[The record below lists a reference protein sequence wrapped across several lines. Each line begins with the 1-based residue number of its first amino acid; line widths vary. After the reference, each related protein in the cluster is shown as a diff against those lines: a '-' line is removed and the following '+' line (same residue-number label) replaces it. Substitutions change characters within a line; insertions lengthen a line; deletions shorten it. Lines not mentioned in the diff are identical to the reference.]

1 MVPTGSEDSS
11 PGESQEPRKR
21 PLTDCCGR
29 RTGTSPVAMLPRQSA
44 DGPVAQSAGRQP
56 PVSRRRASLS
66 SSGAS
71 VFLVVSLQDESS
83 YAPYPPIPQFTLNGL
98 GERDNARKFGW
109 WGKLRRRDVSAEK
122 PSGEAALSRP
132 LVIAVACWV
141 GAPSPG
147 PARSRLQVRATTAR
161 VEIDRVRAH
170 GSAPLRDLGGGRLS
184 HYVGVGI
191 AARYDQ
197 CGVDTRAHCLSSGA
211 TLGGSWDVGPRTCVE
226 FVLRLSTLE
235 SPRVLE

>member
-1 MVPTGSEDSS
+1 M
-11 PGESQEPRKR
+11 
-21 PLTDCCGR
+21 
-29 RTGTSPVAMLPRQSA
+29 
-44 DGPVAQSAGRQP
+44 
-56 PVSRRRASLS
+56 
-66 SSGAS
+66 
-71 VFLVVSLQDESS
+71 
-83 YAPYPPIPQFTLNGL
+83 
-98 GERDNARKFGW
+98 
-109 WGKLRRRDVSAEK
+109 GKLRRRDVSAEK
-122 PSGEAALSRP
+122 PPGEAALSRP

-147 PARSRLQVRATTAR
+147 PARSRLQIRATTAR

-197 CGVDTRAHCLSSGA
+197 CGVDT
-211 TLGGSWDVGPRTCVE
+211 SWDVGRRTCVDL
-226 FVLRLSTLE
+226 VLRFSTLE